1 MVIAGTAD
9 RRMVHATVT
18 LRGPDG
24 ALLADRRVR
33 VAQRSHAFLFGCTG
47 FEAIPLASGELAGA
61 DRAAAEQLY
70 ERWFELF
77 NFATLPFYWGN
88 FEPRRGEPDTRRL
101 RAAARWFRERG
112 VPAKGHPLCWHT
124 LAPPWLLALSNAEI
138 AEVQIARIRREVTD
152 FAGLIDTWD
161 VVNEAVI
168 MPVFD
173 RADNGISRIAREL
186 GRVEIVRRAFEAARQ
201 ANPGAF
207 LLIND
212 FDLSED
218 YERLIEACLDAGV
231 VIDAIGI
238 QSHMHQGAWGEER
251 LLSVLERYSRF
262 GLPLHW
268 TESTIVSGHVMP
280 AEIVDLNDYQVDDWP
295 TTPDGEE
302 RQAEEVVRHY
312 RTLFADPTVAAL
324 TWWGLPDGGWL
335 KAPTGLV
342 RADGSPKPAYDAL
355 RRLVKGDW
363 WMAPME
369 LPTDATGRLR
379 FSGFP
384 GSYAVETPGGSALV
398 TLERPGTVSVEARLV
413 AST

>member
-1 MVIAGTAD
+1 
-9 RRMVHATVT
+9 MVHAAVR
-18 LRGPDG
+18 LLGPDG
-24 ALLADRRVR
+24 ALMADQRAL

-47 FEAIPLASGELAGA
+47 FEAIPLANGEIDGA
-61 DRAAAEQLY
+61 DRAAAEELCQH
-70 ERWFELF
+70 WFELF
-77 NFATLPFYWGN
+77 NFVTLPFYWAN
-88 FEPRRGEPDTRRL
+88 FEPRQGEPDTRRL
-101 RAAARWFRERG
+101 LAAARWFRERG

-124 LAPPWLLALSNAEI
+124 LAPPWLLEKSNAEI
-138 AEVQIARIRREVTD
+138 VAVQLARIRREVAD
-152 FAGLIDTWD
+152 FAGNIDAWD

-173 RADNGISRIAREL
+173 RYDNGITRISREL
-186 GRVEIVRRAFEAARQ
+186 GRVEIVRRAFEAARL

-218 YERLIEACLDAGV
+218 YARLIEACLEAGV
-231 VIDAIGI
+231 AIDAIGL
-238 QSHMHQGAWGEER
+238 QSHMHQGAWSIER

-268 TESTIVSGHVMP
+268 TESTIVSGQLMP
-280 AEIVDLNDYQVDDWP
+280 AEIVDLNDYQVEAWP
-295 TTPDGEE
+295 STPDGEE

-312 RTLFADPTVAAL
+312 RTLFADPAVAAV

-355 RRLVKGDW
+355 LRLVKGEW
-363 WMAPME
+363 WMAPTE
-369 LPTDATGRLR
+369 LMTDAAGQLR

-384 GSYAVETPGGSALV
+384 GTYAVEAGAGTALV
-398 TLERPGTVSVEARLV
+398 TLDRPGLVSLEARLV
-413 AST
+413 AAV